1 MNTDIMSICP
11 KLTKFLDSVGQMV
24 FRFLVANSFK
34 VHFLHFELHLGDSY
48 QKQRQ

>member
-1 MNTDIMSICP
+1 M
-11 KLTKFLDSVGQMV
+11 LLLRAFVQVLQFFLDSVGQMV

-34 VHFLHFELHLGDSY
+34 VQKMHFELHLGNSY